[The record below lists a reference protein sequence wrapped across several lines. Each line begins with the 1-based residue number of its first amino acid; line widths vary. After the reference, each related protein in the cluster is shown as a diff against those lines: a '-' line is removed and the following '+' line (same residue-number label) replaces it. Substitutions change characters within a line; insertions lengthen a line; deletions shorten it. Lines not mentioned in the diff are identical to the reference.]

1 MTDFITATQQRNAIN
16 ADLRDATAALL
27 ALTNE
32 LAGDAPRPM
41 GLTPDSV
48 KADPRWQVAKAKVDT
63 LFQTLRQ
70 FNGVYVK
77 RFKSE
82 LAAHR
87 RKVWGTAD

>member
-1 MTDFITATQQRNAIN
+1 MTDFIRATQQRDDIN
-16 ADLRDATAALL
+16 IRLHAANAALN

-32 LAGDAPRPM
+32 LAGDAPRLM

-48 KADPRWQVAKAKVDT
+48 KADPRWQAAKANVDR

-77 RFKSE
+77 QFKRE
-82 LAAHR
+82 LAAQR
-87 RKVWGTAD
+87 RAA

>member
-1 MTDFITATQQRNAIN
+1 MTDFITATQQRDAIN

-32 LAGDAPRPM
+32 LAGDAPRPL

-48 KADPRWQVAKAKVDT
+48 KADPRWQVAKSTVDK

-70 FNGVYVK
+70 FNGIYVK
-77 RFKSE
+77 QFKSE

-87 RKVWGTAD
+87 RAVWGETT